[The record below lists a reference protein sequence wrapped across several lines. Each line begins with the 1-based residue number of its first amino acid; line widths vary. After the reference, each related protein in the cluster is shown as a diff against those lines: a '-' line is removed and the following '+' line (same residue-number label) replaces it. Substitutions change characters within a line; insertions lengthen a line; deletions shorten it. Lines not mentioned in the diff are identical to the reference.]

1 MRPHATQ
8 GEFMTAPK
16 LLIRK
21 GIVNIQGKNR
31 PCIQVQAVLDPEI
44 NAVLMEHFQNENLFK
59 RSSYSAGLPDG
70 VPLPPPSIAPY
81 LSAFVKND
89 ACPEITVKTILAGQL
104 QQCMTIW
111 DVMVF
116 EYIAKR
122 AFDALLDMLVAV
134 NELQTETIYLGA
146 AADHAN
152 FAADTAAEVA
162 AVVAANECYTRNA
175 A

>member
-1 MRPHATQ
+1 
-8 GEFMTAPK
+8 MTAPK

-31 PCIQVQAVLDPEI
+31 PCIQVQAVVDADM

-59 RSSYSAGLPDG
+59 RSSYAQGLPEG
-70 VPLPPPSIAPY
+70 VPMPAPSLASY
-81 LSAFVKND
+81 LAAFVKND
-89 ACPEITVKTILAGQL
+89 ACPEITVKTILAGQM
-104 QQCMTIW
+104 QQCTTIW

-122 AFDALLDMLVAV
+122 AFDSLVDMMSAV
-134 NELQTETIYLGA
+134 SELQTETVYTA
-146 AADHAN
+146 PAADLAA
-152 FAADTAAEVA
+152 FEADTKVER
-162 AVVAANECYTRNA
+162 VVASEPQRDA